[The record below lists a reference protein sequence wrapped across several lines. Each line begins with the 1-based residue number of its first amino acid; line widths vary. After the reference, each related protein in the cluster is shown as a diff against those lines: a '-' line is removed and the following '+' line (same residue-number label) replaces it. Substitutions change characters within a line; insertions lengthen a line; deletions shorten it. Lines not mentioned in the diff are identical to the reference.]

1 MGEMNREAQ
10 ALQGKRLLIHA
21 PRNVKKFFTLHGAGA
36 DRIHPGITNPVA
48 CPSRTPAE
56 PAPFAD
62 QVRRLGCEQHAP

>member
-10 ALQGKRLLIHA
+10 ALQGKRLSIHA
-21 PRNVKKFFTLHGAGA
+21 PRNVKKFFIFYSAGA
-36 DRIHPGITNPVA
+36 DRIHLGTNPLA